1 MQRDKL
7 LQKQTKIKLRSSLR
21 IKLIIVFITLVLVV
35 LMFPQ
40 GESIESEV
48 TVGSVWIRD
57 DLIASTTFEIL
68 KDSKLY
74 EEEKIAAARDIQPI
88 FLRNN
93 SLANIYLDS
102 LKNYNVLLKKLLS
115 KTSVI
120 PKNITFMSDNSF
132 AVFHKLVNQSSLSK
146 SSKLISISQVFYQ
159 SQEILVKIFQRGL
172 LNLPY
177 SEISRDS
184 ISVRDGKFE
193 KIFPKSVFLDRN
205 SVNDFTAFLLKSKIG
220 FNTEVNEAIGEY
232 ISNFIKPNLV
242 YSPQLTEIAIKNA
255 KDKVLRNIGIVNEN
269 ERIVA
274 KHDRIKPETKLKI
287 DSYRIAKG
295 EEIGFV
301 GKSLQSI
308 GKFLHIL
315 IIVLPLII
323 YVRLFRS
330 KIYKDNLKILLIA
343 FIILFISLLSFL
355 IYQIDISTAIEFL
368 VLVPV
373 ASMLLTIIFDSRI
386 GFYGTVVTSLIAGG
400 LQGNDYAFALM
411 NIIAG
416 SLAAYTV
423 RDIKNRTQI
432 FRSFLFIFIGYAI
445 SIIAFGFERYESI
458 NQMLSSFVFAG
469 SNALI
474 SPVFTYGL
482 IIFVE
487 RFFNI
492 TTDLTL
498 LELTDFNKP
507 LLKELAKKAPGTFN
521 HSITMGTLAE
531 TSAEA
536 IGANPTLAR
545 VGAYYHDIGKILD
558 PESFVENQINS
569 HNIHEHLQPEQSV
582 ALILAHVKK
591 GIELAE
597 TYALPKEIIDFI
609 PMHHGTMVISYFF
622 SKAKELYGEE
632 MVDIRNYRYKGPKP
646 TTKETAIVMLADAC
660 ESTVRSLND
669 SDSQKIENVINNL
682 INSRIDDGQLD
693 EAPLTFTDIKI
704 IKESFLSILVGQHHK
719 RIRYP
724 EQEELENTKAQE

>member
-1 MQRDKL
+1 
-7 LQKQTKIKLRSSLR
+7 
-21 IKLIIVFITLVLVV
+21 
-35 LMFPQ
+35 MFPQ

-74 EEEKIAAARDIQPI
+74 EEEKIEATRNIQPI
-88 FLRNN
+88 FLRDN

-120 PKNITFMSDNSF
+120 PKNTTFISDNSF

-146 SSKLISISQVFYQ
+146 SSKLISISQVFFH
-159 SQEILVKIFQRGL
+159 SQEILINIFQRGL
-172 LNLPY
+172 LNLSY

-193 KIFPKSVFLDRN
+193 KNFPKSAFLDRN

-242 YSPQLTEIAIKNA
+242 YSPQLTQIAIKNA

-274 KHDRIKPETKLKI
+274 KHDRIKTETKLKI

-295 EEIGFV
+295 EQIGFV
-301 GKSLQSI
+301 SKSLQSI
-308 GKFLHIL
+308 GKFLHML

-343 FIILFISLLSFL
+343 FIILFVSLLSFL
-355 IYQIDISTAIEFL
+355 IYQIDVSTAIEFL

-400 LQGNDYAFALM
+400 LQGNDYAFTLM

-416 SLAAYTV
+416 SFAAYTV

-445 SIIAFGFERYESI
+445 SIIAFGFERYDSI
-458 NQMLSSFVFAG
+458 NQMLSSFAFAG

-474 SPVFTYGL
+474 SPVITYGL

-558 PESFVENQINS
+558 PEIFVENQINS
-569 HNIHEHLQPEQSV
+569 HNIHEQLQPEQSV
-582 ALILAHVKK
+582 VLILDHVEK

-597 TYALPKEIIDFI
+597 KYALPKEIIDFI

-632 MVDIRNYRYKGPKP
+632 MVDISNYRYQGPKP
-646 TTKETAIVMLADAC
+646 RTKETAIIMLADAC
-660 ESTVRSLND
+660 ESTVRSLTN
-669 SDSQKIENVINNL
+669 SDSQTIENVINNL

-693 EAPLTFTDIKI
+693 EAPLTFRDVKI
-704 IKESFLSILVGQHHK
+704 IKDSFLSILVGQHHK

-724 EQEELENTKAQE
+724 EQEELESTKTQE

>member
-1 MQRDKL
+1 MQKR
-7 LQKQTKIKLRSSLR
+7 TKIKLRSSLR

-48 TVGSVWIRD
+48 TVGSIWIRD

-68 KDSKLY
+68 KDPKQY
-74 EEEKIAAARDIQPI
+74 EEEKSAAARSIQPI
-88 FLRNN
+88 FLRDN
-93 SLANIYLDS
+93 SLANIYIDS
-102 LKNYNVLLKKLLS
+102 VKKYNVQFKKLLS
-115 KTSVI
+115 ITGTVS
-120 PKNITFMSDNSF
+120 KNNTFLSDNSF
-132 AVFHKLVNQSSLSK
+132 SVFLKMTNQSGTLKLSALN
-146 SSKLISISQVFYQ
+146 SVT
-159 SQEILVKIFQRGL
+159 QEILQNIFQRGL
-172 LNLPY
+172 LSQSYN
-177 SEISRDS
+177 EISRDS

-193 KIFPKSVFLDRN
+193 KIIPKSAFLDRN
-205 SVNDFTAFLLKSKIG
+205 SVNDFMAFLLKSKSG
-220 FNTEVNEAIGEY
+220 FNTEVNEAIEEY
-232 ISNFIKPNLV
+232 ISNFVKPNLI

-255 KDKVLRNIGIVNEN
+255 KDKVPRNIGIVNEN

-274 KHDRIKPETKLKI
+274 KHDRIKPETKYKI

-295 EEIGFV
+295 EEMGFV
-301 GKSLQSI
+301 SKSLQSI

-315 IIVLPLII
+315 IIILPLII
-323 YVRLFRS
+323 YIRLFRS
-330 KIYKDNLKILLIA
+330 KIYTDNLKILLIA
-343 FIILFISLLSFL
+343 IIILFVSLLSFL
-355 IYQIDISTAIEFL
+355 IYQIDVSTAIGFL

-432 FRSFLFIFIGYAI
+432 FRSFLFIFLGYAI
-445 SIIAFGFERYESI
+445 SIIAFGFERYDSF
-458 NQMLSSFVFAG
+458 NQLLTNFVFAG

-474 SPVFTYGL
+474 SPVVTYGL

-531 TSAEA
+531 TAAEA
-536 IGANPTLAR
+536 IRANPTLAR

-569 HNIHEHLQPEQSV
+569 HNIHEQLQPDQSV
-582 ALILAHVKK
+582 ALILDHVKK

-597 TYALPKEIIDFI
+597 SYSLPKEIIDFI
-609 PMHHGTMVISYFF
+609 PMHHGTMVISYFY

-632 MVDIRNYRYKGPKP
+632 SVDIIEYRYKGPKP
-646 TTKETAIVMLADAC
+646 RTKETAIVMLADAC
-660 ESTVRSLND
+660 ESTVRSLID

-682 INSRIDDGQLD
+682 VNSRIDDGQLD
-693 EAPLTFTDIKI
+693 EAPLTFTDVKI
-704 IKESFLSILVGQHHK
+704 IKDSFLSILVGHHHK

-724 EQEELENTKAQE
+724 EQEELENTKTQE

>member
-1 MQRDKL
+1 
-7 LQKQTKIKLRSSLR
+7 
-21 IKLIIVFITLVLVV
+21 
-35 LMFPQ
+35 MFPQ

-48 TVGSVWIRD
+48 TVGSVWIHD

-74 EEEKIAAARDIQPI
+74 EEEKVAAARNIQPI
-88 FLRNN
+88 FLRDK
-93 SLANIYLDS
+93 SLVNISLDS
-102 LKNYNVLLKKLLS
+102 LKKYNVFLKTLLS
-115 KTSVI
+115 KTKSI
-120 PKNITFMSDNSF
+120 PKNTTFLSDNSF
-132 AVFHKLVNQSSLSK
+132 AVFHKLANPSRFSK
-146 SSKLISISQVFYQ
+146 SSAHISISEVFSQ
-159 SQEILVKIFQRGL
+159 SQEILKNIFQRGL
-172 LNLPY
+172 LNLAY
-177 SEISRDS
+177 TEISRDS

-193 KIFPKSVFLDRN
+193 EIFPKTAFLDRN
-205 SVNDFTAFLLKSKIG
+205 SVNDFIIFLLKSKTG
-220 FNTEVNEAIGEY
+220 LNGDVTEAVEEY
-232 ISNFIKPNLV
+232 ISNFIKPNLT

-255 KDKVLRNIGIVNEN
+255 KDKVTRNIGIVNEN

-301 GKSLQSI
+301 SKSLQSI

-315 IIVLPLII
+315 IIIIPLII
-323 YVRLFRS
+323 YIKLFRS

-343 FIILFISLLSFL
+343 FIFLFVSLLSFL
-355 IYQIDISTAIEFL
+355 IYQLDVSTNVRFL

-373 ASMLLTIIFDSRI
+373 ASMLLTMIFDSRI
-386 GFYGTVVTSLIAGG
+386 GFYGTIVTSLIAGG

-411 NIIAG
+411 NIVAG

-432 FRSFLFIFIGYAI
+432 FRSFIFIFIGYAI
-445 SIIAFGFERYESI
+445 SIIAFGFERYDSF
-458 NQMLSSFVFAG
+458 NQMLSSFAFAG

-474 SPVFTYGL
+474 SPVITYGL

-487 RFFNI
+487 KFFNI

-536 IGANPTLAR
+536 IGANSTLAR
-545 VGAYYHDIGKILD
+545 VGAYYHDIGKIHD
-558 PESFVENQINS
+558 PESFVENQISS
-569 HNIHEHLQPEQSV
+569 HNIHEQLKPEQSV
-582 ALILAHVKK
+582 ALILAHVKT

-597 TYALPKEIIDFI
+597 TNALPKEIIDFI
-609 PMHHGTMVISYFF
+609 PMHHGTMVISYFY
-622 SKAKELYGEE
+622 SKAKELYGEDN
-632 MVDIRNYRYKGPKP
+632 VDIKNYRYPGPKP
-646 TTKETAIVMLADAC
+646 RTKETAIVMLADAC

-669 SDSQKIENVINNL
+669 SDPQKIENVINNL

-693 EAPLTFTDIKI
+693 EAPLTFTDVKL
-704 IKESFLSILVGQHHK
+704 IKESFLNSLVGQHHK

-724 EQEELENTKAQE
+724 EQEELENTKVQ

>member
-1 MQRDKL
+1 MKE
-7 LQKQTKIKLRSSLR
+7 QTKIKLRSSLR
-21 IKLIIVFITLVLVV
+21 IKLIIIFLTLILAV
-35 LMFPQ
+35 LMFPH
-40 GESIESEV
+40 GESIDFEV

-68 KDSKLY
+68 KDTKVY
-74 EEEKIAAARDIQPI
+74 ETEKSNAARSILPI
-88 FLRNN
+88 FLRDN
-93 SLANIYLDS
+93 SLVTIYLDS
-102 LKNYNVLLKKLLS
+102 LKNYNELLTKLLS
-115 KTSVI
+115 NSSSTADNKT
-120 PKNITFMSDNSF
+120 FLSDNAF
-132 AVFHKLVNQSSLSK
+132 TVFYKLSRQSKFSGSV
-146 SSKLISISQVFYQ
+146 KLIPISKALNIPR
-159 SQEILVKIFQRGL
+159 EILKNIFQRGL
-172 LNLPY
+172 LNLLY
-177 SEISRDS
+177 DEISRDS
-184 ISVRDGKFE
+184 ISIRGGKFE
-193 KIFPKSVFLDRN
+193 KMFPKSNFLDRN
-205 SVNDFTAFLLKSKIG
+205 SVNEFVKFSLKSQIG
-220 FNTEVNEAIGEY
+220 NNTEVNEAIEEY
-232 ISNFIKPNLV
+232 ISNFTKPNLI
-242 YSPQLTEIAIKNA
+242 YSKQLSEIAIQNA
-255 KDKVLRNIGIVNEN
+255 KDKIPRNIGIVNEN

-315 IIVLPLII
+315 IIVLPIII
-323 YVRLFRS
+323 YIRLFRT
-330 KIYKDNLKILLIA
+330 KIYRDNLKILLIA
-343 FIILFISLLSFL
+343 SIILFISLLSFL
-355 IYQIDISTAIEFL
+355 VYQIDVSTAIEFL

-386 GFYGTVVTSLIAGG
+386 GFYGTVVVSLIAGG

-411 NIIAG
+411 NIVAG

-432 FRSFLFIFIGYAI
+432 FRSFLFIFLGYVI
-445 SIIAFGFERYESI
+445 SIVAFGFERFDSF
-458 NQMLSSFVFAG
+458 NQMLSSFAFAG

-474 SPVFTYGL
+474 SPVITYGL

-487 RFFNI
+487 RIFNI

-507 LLKELAKKAPGTFN
+507 VLKELAKNAPGTFN

-531 TSAEA
+531 TTAEA
-536 IGANPTLAR
+536 IRANPTLAR

-558 PESFVENQINS
+558 PESFVENQISS
-569 HNIHEHLQPEQSV
+569 HNVHEQLTPEQSV
-582 ALILAHVKK
+582 KLIKAHVEK
-591 GIELAE
+591 GIELAQIHS
-597 TYALPKEIIDFI
+597 LPKEVIDFI

-632 MVDIRNYRYKGPKP
+632 NVNINDYRYPGPKP
-646 TTKETAIVMLADAC
+646 VTKETAIVMLADAC
-660 ESTVRSLND
+660 ESTVRSLNE
-669 SDSQKIENVINNL
+669 SDAQKIENVINNL

-693 EAPLTFTDIKI
+693 EAPLTFADIKK
-704 IKESFLSILVGQHHK
+704 IKDSFLSILVGQHHK

-724 EQEELENTKAQE
+724 EQEELENTKAEE

>member
-1 MQRDKL
+1 
-7 LQKQTKIKLRSSLR
+7 
-21 IKLIIVFITLVLVV
+21 
-35 LMFPQ
+35 MFPQ

-74 EEEKIAAARDIQPI
+74 EEEKIEATRNIQPI
-88 FLRNN
+88 FLRDN

-120 PKNITFMSDNSF
+120 PKNTTFISDNSF

-159 SQEILVKIFQRGL
+159 AQEILINIFQRGL
-172 LNLPY
+172 LNLSY
-177 SEISRDS
+177 SEIPRDS

-193 KIFPKSVFLDRN
+193 KIFPKSAFLDRN

-232 ISNFIKPNLV
+232 ISNFSKPNLV
-242 YSPQLTEIAIKNA
+242 YSPQLTQIAIKNA

-274 KHDRIKPETKLKI
+274 KHDRIKTETKLKI

-301 GKSLQSI
+301 SKSLQSI
-308 GKFLHIL
+308 GKFLHML

-355 IYQIDISTAIEFL
+355 IYQIDVSTAIGFL

-445 SIIAFGFERYESI
+445 SIIAFGFERYDSI
-458 NQMLSSFVFAG
+458 NQMLSNFAFAG

-474 SPVFTYGL
+474 SPVITYGL

-558 PESFVENQINS
+558 PECFVENQINS
-569 HNIHEHLQPEQSV
+569 HNIHEQLQPEQSV

-693 EAPLTFTDIKI
+693 EAPLTFTDVKI
-704 IKESFLSILVGQHHK
+704 IKDSFLSILVGQHHK

>member
-1 MQRDKL
+1 ML
-7 LQKQTKIKLRSSLR
+7 LPHTKIKLRSSLR
-21 IKLIIVFITLVLVV
+21 IKLIIVFITVILVV
-35 LMFPQ
+35 LMFPH

-48 TVGSVWIRD
+48 AVGSVWIHD

-68 KDSKLY
+68 KDPVQYENEKLN
-74 EEEKIAAARDIQPI
+74 AARMIQPI
-88 FLRNN
+88 FLRDNN
-93 SLANIYLDS
+93 LANIYLDS
-102 LKNYNVLLKKLLS
+102 LKKYNVFLS
-115 KTSVI
+115 KI
-120 PKNITFMSDNSF
+120 FLKNSGTAKDLTFLSDNSYG
-132 AVFHKLVNQSSLSK
+132 VFYKLYHQQKLSK
-146 SSKLISISQVFYQ
+146 SSKLISLSRMFNL
-159 SQEILVKIFQRGL
+159 SLAILKNIYQRGL
-172 LNLPY
+172 LNLTY
-177 SEISRDS
+177 NEISRDS
-184 ISVRDGKFE
+184 IAVRDGKFE
-193 KIFPKSVFLDRN
+193 KIFPKTSYLDRK
-205 SVNDFTAFLLKSKIG
+205 SVNDFINFYLTSNVGNNAEL
-220 FNTEVNEAIGEY
+220 NEAVEEY
-232 ISNFIKPNLV
+232 VANFIKPNLI
-242 YSPQLTEIAIKNA
+242 YSQQLTEIAVQNA
-255 KDKVLRNIGIVNEN
+255 KDEVPRNVGIVNEN

-323 YVRLFRS
+323 YIRLFRK

-343 FIILFISLLSFL
+343 CTILFISFL
-355 IYQIDISTAIEFL
+355 AFLVYQINVSTAVEFL

-373 ASMLLTIIFDSRI
+373 ASMLLTMIFDSRV
-386 GFYGTVVTSLIAGG
+386 GFYGTVVASLIVGG

-432 FRSFLFIFIGYAI
+432 FRSFFYIFIGYVL
-445 SIIAFGFERYESI
+445 SIIAFGFERFDSFE
-458 NQMLSSFVFAG
+458 QMLSSFAFAG

-474 SPVFTYGL
+474 SPVITYGL
-482 IIFVE
+482 IIFIE

-498 LELTDFNKP
+498 LELTDFNRP
-507 LLKELAKKAPGTFN
+507 LLKELAKNAPGTFN

-531 TSAEA
+531 TAAEA
-536 IGANPTLAR
+536 IGANPILAR
-545 VGAYYHDIGKILD
+545 VGAYYHDIGKMLD
-558 PESFVENQINS
+558 PESFVENQTNS
-569 HNIHEHLQPEQSV
+569 HNVHEHLTPEQSV
-582 ALILAHVKK
+582 KLIIAHVSK

-597 TYALPKEIIDFI
+597 TYNLPKEIIDFI
-609 PMHHGTMVISYFF
+609 PMHHGTMVMSYFF

-632 MVDIRNYRYKGPKP
+632 KIDINDYRYAGPKP
-646 TTKETAIVMLADAC
+646 ITKETAIVMLADAC
-660 ESTVRSLND
+660 ESTVRSLSD

-693 EAPLTFTDIKI
+693 EAPLTFSDVKKIKD
-704 IKESFLSILVGQHHK
+704 SFLSILVGQHHK

-724 EQEELENTKAQE
+724 DQEELENIKPEE

>member
-1 MQRDKL
+1 M
-7 LQKQTKIKLRSSLR
+7 
-21 IKLIIVFITLVLVV
+21 LIV

-48 TVGSVWIRD
+48 TVGSIWIRE

-68 KDSKLY
+68 KDPKVY
-74 EEEKIAAARDIQPI
+74 EKEKAAAARNIYPI
-88 FLRNN
+88 FLKDKG
-93 SLANIYLDS
+93 LATIYLDS
-102 LKNYNVLLKKLLS
+102 LKKYNVFLKALL
-115 KTSVI
+115 T
-120 PKNITFMSDNSF
+120 KNRGIVKNSTFLSDNSF
-132 AVFHKLVNQSSLSK
+132 AVFHKLANLSTQSRSTPGV
-146 SSKLISISQVFYQ
+146 SISKVLFQ
-159 SQEILVKIFQRGL
+159 SQDILIYVFQRGL
-172 LNLPY
+172 LNKSY
-177 SEISRDS
+177 DEISRDS

-193 KIFPKSVFLDRN
+193 QIYPKSAFLDRN
-205 SVNDFTAFLLKSKIG
+205 TVNDFISFLLKSRIG
-220 FNTEVNEAIGEY
+220 FDTELNEAIGEY
-232 ISNFIKPNLV
+232 ISNFLKPNLV
-242 YSPQLTEIAIKNA
+242 NSTQLTETAIKNA
-255 KDKVLRNIGIVNEN
+255 KEKVPRNVGIVNEN
-269 ERIVA
+269 ERIIA
-274 KHDRIKPETKLKI
+274 KHDRIRPETKLKI

-301 GKSLQSI
+301 SKSLQSI

-323 YVRLFRS
+323 YIRLFRS
-330 KIYKDNLKILLIA
+330 KIYKDNLKILLMA

-355 IYQIDISTAIEFL
+355 IYQIDVSTAIQFL

-386 GFYGTVVTSLIAGG
+386 GFYGTVVTSLIVGG
-400 LQGNDYAFALM
+400 LQGNDYAFTLM
-411 NIIAG
+411 NLIAG

-432 FRSFLFIFIGYAI
+432 FRSFLFIFMGYAL
-445 SIIAFGFERYESI
+445 SIIAFGFERYDSI
-458 NQMLSSFVFAG
+458 NQMFLSFAFAG

-474 SPVFTYGL
+474 SPVITYGL

-487 RFFNI
+487 KFFNI

-507 LLKELAKKAPGTFN
+507 LLKELSKKAPGTFN

-531 TSAEA
+531 SSAGA

-545 VGAYYHDIGKILD
+545 VGAYYHDIGKILN
-558 PESFVENQINS
+558 PESFVENQIS
-569 HNIHEHLQPEQSV
+569 SRNIHEQLKPEQSV
-582 ALILAHVKK
+582 ELILDHVKK
-591 GIELAE
+591 GVELGE
-597 TYALPKEIIDFI
+597 NYGLPKEIIDFI
-609 PMHHGTMVISYFF
+609 PMHHGTMIISYFF

-632 MVDIRNYRYKGPKP
+632 MVNINNYRYHGPKP
-646 TTKETAIVMLADAC
+646 STKETAIVMLADAC

-669 SDSQKIENVINNL
+669 SDAQKIENVINNL

-693 EAPLTFTDIKI
+693 EAPLTFADIKT
-704 IKESFLSILVGQHHK
+704 IKNSFLAILVGQHHK

-724 EQEELENTKAQE
+724 KQEELENSKTQE

>member
-1 MQRDKL
+1 
-7 LQKQTKIKLRSSLR
+7 
-21 IKLIIVFITLVLVV
+21 
-35 LMFPQ
+35 MFPQ

-48 TVGSVWIRD
+48 TVGSIWIRD

-68 KDSKLY
+68 KDPKQY
-74 EEEKIAAARDIQPI
+74 EEEKSAAARSIQPI
-88 FLRNN
+88 FLRDN
-93 SLANIYLDS
+93 SLANIYIDS
-102 LKNYNVLLKKLLS
+102 VKKYNVQFKKLLS
-115 KTSVI
+115 ITGTVS
-120 PKNITFMSDNSF
+120 KNNTFLSDNSF
-132 AVFHKLVNQSSLSK
+132 SVFLKMTNQSGTLKLSALN
-146 SSKLISISQVFYQ
+146 SVT
-159 SQEILVKIFQRGL
+159 QEILQNIFQRGL
-172 LNLPY
+172 LSQSYN
-177 SEISRDS
+177 EISRDS

-193 KIFPKSVFLDRN
+193 KIIPKSAFLDRN
-205 SVNDFTAFLLKSKIG
+205 SVNDFMAFLLKSKSG
-220 FNTEVNEAIGEY
+220 FNTEVNEAIEEY
-232 ISNFIKPNLV
+232 ISNFVKPNLI

-255 KDKVLRNIGIVNEN
+255 KDKVPRNIGIVNEN

-274 KHDRIKPETKLKI
+274 KHDRIKPETKYKI

-295 EEIGFV
+295 EEMGFV
-301 GKSLQSI
+301 SKSLQSI

-315 IIVLPLII
+315 IIILPLII
-323 YVRLFRS
+323 YIRLFRS
-330 KIYKDNLKILLIA
+330 KIYTDNLKILLIA
-343 FIILFISLLSFL
+343 IIILFVSLLSFL
-355 IYQIDISTAIEFL
+355 IYQIDVSTAIGFL

-432 FRSFLFIFIGYAI
+432 FRSFLFIFLGYAI
-445 SIIAFGFERYESI
+445 SIIAFGFERYDSF
-458 NQMLSSFVFAG
+458 NQLLTNFVFAG

-474 SPVFTYGL
+474 SPVVTYGL

-531 TSAEA
+531 TAAEA
-536 IGANPTLAR
+536 IRANPTLAR

-569 HNIHEHLQPEQSV
+569 HNIHEQLQPDQSV
-582 ALILAHVKK
+582 ALILDHVKK

-597 TYALPKEIIDFI
+597 SYSLPKEIIDFI
-609 PMHHGTMVISYFF
+609 PMHHGTMVISYFY

-632 MVDIRNYRYKGPKP
+632 SVDIIEYRYKGPKP
-646 TTKETAIVMLADAC
+646 RTKETAIVMLADAC
-660 ESTVRSLND
+660 ESTVRSLID

-682 INSRIDDGQLD
+682 VNSRIDDGQLD
-693 EAPLTFTDIKI
+693 EAPLTFTDVKI
-704 IKESFLSILVGQHHK
+704 IKDSFLSILVGHHHK

-724 EQEELENTKAQE
+724 EQEELENTKTQE

>member
-1 MQRDKL
+1 MKE
-7 LQKQTKIKLRSSLR
+7 QTKIKLRSSLR
-21 IKLIIVFITLVLVV
+21 IKLIIVFITLILAV
-35 LMFPQ
+35 LMFPH
-40 GESIESEV
+40 GESIDSEV

-68 KDSKLY
+68 KDTKVY
-74 EEEKIAAARDIQPI
+74 EDEKSNAARNILPI
-88 FLRNN
+88 FLRDN
-93 SLANIYLDS
+93 SLVTIYLDS
-102 LKNYNVLLKKLLS
+102 LKNYNELLTKLLS
-115 KTSVI
+115 NSSSTTDNKT
-120 PKNITFMSDNSF
+120 FLSDNAF
-132 AVFHKLVNQSSLSK
+132 TVFYKLSRQSKFSGSV
-146 SSKLISISQVFYQ
+146 KLIPISKALTI
-159 SQEILVKIFQRGL
+159 SREILENIFQRGL
-172 LNLPY
+172 LSLSYN
-177 SEISRDS
+177 EISRDS
-184 ISVRDGKFE
+184 ISIRDGKFE
-193 KIFPKSVFLDRN
+193 KMFPKSIFLNRN
-205 SVNDFTAFLLKSKIG
+205 SVNEFVKFSLKSQIG
-220 FNTEVNEAIGEY
+220 NNTEVNEAIEEY
-232 ISNFIKPNLV
+232 ISNFTKPNLI
-242 YSPQLTEIAIKNA
+242 YSKQLSEVAIQNV
-255 KDKVLRNIGIVNEN
+255 KDKIPRNIGIVNEN

-295 EEIGFV
+295 EEIGLV

-315 IIVLPLII
+315 IIVLPIII
-323 YVRLFRS
+323 YIRLFRT
-330 KIYKDNLKILLIA
+330 KIYRDNVKILLIA
-343 FIILFISLLSFL
+343 SIILFISLLSFL
-355 IYQIDISTAIEFL
+355 VYQIDVSTAIEFL

-386 GFYGTVVTSLIAGG
+386 GFYGTVVVSLIAGG

-411 NIIAG
+411 NIVAG

-432 FRSFLFIFIGYAI
+432 FRSFLYIFLGYVI
-445 SIIAFGFERYESI
+445 SIVAFGFERFDSF
-458 NQMLSSFVFAG
+458 NQMLSSFAFAG

-474 SPVFTYGL
+474 SPVITYGL

-487 RFFNI
+487 RIFNI

-507 LLKELAKKAPGTFN
+507 VLKELAKNAPGTFN

-531 TSAEA
+531 TTAEA

-558 PESFVENQINS
+558 PESFVENQISS
-569 HNIHEHLQPEQSV
+569 HNVHEQLTPEKSV
-582 ALILAHVKK
+582 KLIKAHVEK

-597 TYALPKEIIDFI
+597 THSLPKEVKDFI

-632 MVDIRNYRYKGPKP
+632 NVNINDYRYPGPKP
-646 TTKETAIVMLADAC
+646 NTKETAIVMLADAC
-660 ESTVRSLND
+660 ESTVRSLNE
-669 SDSQKIENVINNL
+669 SDAQKIENVINNL

-693 EAPLTFTDIKI
+693 EAPLTFVDIKK
-704 IKESFLSILVGQHHK
+704 IKGSFLSILVGQHHK

-724 EQEELENTKAQE
+724 EQEELENTKTEE

>member
-1 MQRDKL
+1 M
-7 LQKQTKIKLRSSLR
+7 RSSLR
-21 IKLIIVFITLVLVV
+21 IKLIIVFITLILVV

-68 KDSKLY
+68 KDPKQY
-74 EEEKIAAARDIQPI
+74 EEEKSAAARSIQPI
-88 FLRNN
+88 FLRDN
-93 SLANIYLDS
+93 SLANIYIDS
-102 LKNYNVLLKKLLS
+102 LKKYNVQFKRLLS
-115 KTSVI
+115 NTGTVS
-120 PKNITFMSDNSF
+120 KNNTFLSDNSF
-132 AVFHKLVNQSSLSK
+132 SVLLKIVTQSGF
-146 SSKLISISQVFYQ
+146 SKLSALNSVT
-159 SQEILVKIFQRGL
+159 QEVLQNIYQRGL
-172 LNLPY
+172 LSQSYN
-177 SEISRDS
+177 EISRDS

-193 KIFPKSVFLDRN
+193 KIIPKSAFLDRN
-205 SVNDFTAFLLKSKIG
+205 SVNDFMAFLLKSKSG
-220 FNTEVNEAIGEY
+220 FNTEVNEAIEEY
-232 ISNFIKPNLV
+232 ISNFVKPNLI

-255 KDKVLRNIGIVNEN
+255 KEKVPRNIGIVNEN

-274 KHDRIKPETKLKI
+274 KHDRIKPETKYKI

-295 EEIGFV
+295 EEMGFV
-301 GKSLQSI
+301 SKSLQSI

-315 IIVLPLII
+315 IIILPLII
-323 YVRLFRS
+323 YIRLFRS
-330 KIYKDNLKILLIA
+330 KIYTDNLKILLIA
-343 FIILFISLLSFL
+343 IIILFVSLLSFL
-355 IYQIDISTAIEFL
+355 IYQIDVSTAIGFL

-432 FRSFLFIFIGYAI
+432 FRSFLFIFLGYAI
-445 SIIAFGFERYESI
+445 SIIAFGFERYDSF
-458 NQMLSSFVFAG
+458 NQLLTNFVFAG

-474 SPVFTYGL
+474 SPVVTYGL

-531 TSAEA
+531 TAAEA
-536 IGANPTLAR
+536 IRANPTLAR

-569 HNIHEHLQPEQSV
+569 HNIHEQLQPDQSV
-582 ALILAHVKK
+582 ALILDHVKK

-597 TYALPKEIIDFI
+597 SYSLPKEIIDFI
-609 PMHHGTMVISYFF
+609 PMHHGTMVISYFY

-632 MVDIRNYRYKGPKP
+632 SVDINEYRYKGPKP
-646 TTKETAIVMLADAC
+646 RTKETAIVMLADAC
-660 ESTVRSLND
+660 ESTVRSLID

-682 INSRIDDGQLD
+682 VNSRIDDGQLD
-693 EAPLTFTDIKI
+693 EAPLTFTDVKI
-704 IKESFLSILVGQHHK
+704 IKDSFLNILVGHHHK

-724 EQEELENTKAQE
+724 EQEELENTKTQE